1 MLVLI
6 NIEDLN
12 MSRTDWTGTAG
23 RVTFH
28 FKIFDHEKTFTR
40 FKFSFDLDL
49 DLLVAVAEVG
59 GFGADEVSHAL
70 ELDVHLGTVGY
81 IDDQLREVGPHVG
94 AIVGVEDS
102 DIDQHSLE

>member
-6 NIEDLN
+6 NIEELS
-12 MSRTDWTGTAG
+12 MSRTDWNGTAG

-49 DLLVAVAEVG
+49 DLLRGDRSKKGKKRRAKNG
-59 GFGADEVSHAL
+59 
-70 ELDVHLGTVGY
+70 
-81 IDDQLREVGPHVG
+81 
-94 AIVGVEDS
+94 
-102 DIDQHSLE
+102 

>member
-6 NIEDLN
+6 NIEDLSK
-12 MSRTDWTGTAG
+12 SRTDWTGTAG

-49 DLLVAVAEVG
+49 DLFRG
-59 GFGADEVSHAL
+59 DRSKKGKKRRTKNG
-70 ELDVHLGTVGY
+70 
-81 IDDQLREVGPHVG
+81 
-94 AIVGVEDS
+94 
-102 DIDQHSLE
+102 